1 MQTGKPDSEVAG
13 NAVITIDGLLR
24 GKPSSLSFAQVSPN
38 RRVSLAYSF
47 RYFQDYDEPIQ
58 LPLGFEP
65 TRVGVEIH
73 SGKDRD
79 RQPQF
84 SAGLRL
90 EGAGNV
96 GRNRSERQSSGQ
108 G

>member
-1 MQTGKPDSEVAG
+1 MDGKP
-13 NAVITIDGLLR
+13 L
-24 GKPSSLSFAQVSPN
+24 SLIFAQVSPT

-47 RYFQDYDEPIQ
+47 QYFQEYDEPMQ
-58 LPLGFEP
+58 LPAGFEP

-73 SGKDRD
+73 SGRTGC
-79 RQPQF
+79 QPQF
-84 SAGLRL
+84 PAGLRL

-96 GRNRSERQSSGQ
+96 GRNGGERRYSGQ